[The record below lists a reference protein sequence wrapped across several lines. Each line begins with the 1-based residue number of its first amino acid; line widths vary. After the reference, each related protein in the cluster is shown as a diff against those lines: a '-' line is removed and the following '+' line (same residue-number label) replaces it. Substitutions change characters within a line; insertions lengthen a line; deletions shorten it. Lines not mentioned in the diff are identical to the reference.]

1 MARTTNQVIIWRLRR
16 AARDLDWPALGGIV
30 LAMLAVGLYL
40 ATVRPLESQNRS
52 LRDRVAELKSRAD
65 SPPRDAEPAL
75 PESQLAAF
83 YGQLT
88 TAQQA
93 SELVRRLHSHAT
105 SAGLALERGEYRPLP
120 DASGKLM
127 RYQIVLPVKGTYPQV
142 RRFLSGAM
150 REVPGLALDGIA
162 FQRET
167 GSSAAVEAQLRFT
180 VFLRMSS

>member
-1 MARTTNQVIIWRLRR
+1 
-16 AARDLDWPALGGIV
+16 
-30 LAMLAVGLYL
+30 MLAVGLYL

-52 LRDRVAELKSRAD
+52 LRYRVAELKSRAD

-167 GSSAAVEAQLRFT
+167 GSSAAVEAQRRFT
-180 VFLRMSS
+180 VFLGM